1 MKKRMRAFP
10 KPEHASAATARACYA
25 GTMRTVLPRRFL
37 LALTAPLI
45 ALVALACSDGG
56 ASVDETYLRDLC
68 DANRALEGAVLGGII
83 GNALEGGDSPAD
95 DPADMLASFIDPLR
109 EWVEALRAATPPDDM
124 AAFHTAALDAVE
136 GLLALFADMDAEADG
151 DDADDD
157 EGLDALLGLFAGFGA
172 LSAIPDPPREALD
185 RLSEAAD
192 EVSECNRGLLAGQLL
207 DQFLSGFADGFAI
220 TDGDGGAEEAG
231 ATG

>member
-1 MKKRMRAFP
+1 
-10 KPEHASAATARACYA
+10 
-25 GTMRTVLPRRFL
+25 MRTVLPRRFL
-37 LALTAPLI
+37 LALTPLI
-45 ALVALACSDGG
+45 ALAALACGDGG

-109 EWVEALRAATPPDDM
+109 EWVDALRAATPPDDM
-124 AAFHTAALDAVE
+124 AEFHAAALNAVE

-151 DDADDD
+151 DDAGDDD

-172 LSAIPDPPREALD
+172 LSAIPDPPQEALD
-185 RLSEAAD
+185 RLSAAVD

-220 TDGDGGAEEAG
+220 TDGNGGAEES

>member
-1 MKKRMRAFP
+1 
-10 KPEHASAATARACYA
+10 
-25 GTMRTVLPRRFL
+25 MRTVLPRRIL

-45 ALVALACSDGG
+45 ALAALACSDGG

-83 GNALEGGDSPAD
+83 GNALEGGGDPAD

-136 GLLALFADMDAEADG
+136 GLLALFADLDAETEG
-151 DDADDD
+151 DDAGDD

-172 LSAIPDPPREALD
+172 LTAIPDPPQEALD
-185 RLSEAAD
+185 RLSEAVD

-220 TDGDGGAEEAG
+220 TDDGGAEEG
-231 ATG
+231 ASG

>member
-1 MKKRMRAFP
+1 MRAFP
-10 KPEHASAATARACYA
+10 KPSAATARACYA

-37 LALTAPLI
+37 LALTPLI
-45 ALVALACSDGG
+45 ALAALACSDGG

-83 GNALEGGDSPAD
+83 GNALESGDSPAD
-95 DPADMLASFIDPLR
+95 DPADMLASFIAPLR
-109 EWVEALRAATPPDDM
+109 EWVDALRAATPPDDM
-124 AAFHTAALDAVE
+124 AEFHAAALNAVD

-151 DDADDD
+151 DDAGDDD

-172 LSAIPDPPREALD
+172 LSAIPDPPQEALD

-192 EVSECNRGLLAGQLL
+192 EVSGCNRGLLAGQLL

-220 TDGDGGAEEAG
+220 TDGNGGAEESASG
-231 ATG
+231 

>member
-1 MKKRMRAFP
+1 
-10 KPEHASAATARACYA
+10 
-25 GTMRTVLPRRFL
+25 MRTVLPRRFL

-45 ALVALACSDGG
+45 ALAALACSDGG

-83 GNALEGGDSPAD
+83 GNALEGGDDPAD

-124 AAFHTAALDAVE
+124 AEFHAAALDAVE
-136 GLLALFADMDAEADG
+136 GLLALFADLDAEADG

-157 EGLDALLGLFAGFGA
+157 EGMDALLGLFAGVGA
-172 LSAIPDPPREALD
+172 LTTIPDPPQEALD
-185 RLSEAAD
+185 RLSAAAD

-220 TDGDGGAEEAG
+220 TDDGGAEEAG
-231 ATG
+231 ASG

>member
-45 ALVALACSDGG
+45 ALAALACSDGG

-136 GLLALFADMDAEADG
+136 GLLALFADLDAEADG
-151 DDADDD
+151 EDAED

-172 LSAIPDPPREALD
+172 LTTIPDPPQEALD
-185 RLSEAAD
+185 RLSAAAD

-220 TDGDGGAEEAG
+220 TDGNGGAEESASG
-231 ATG
+231 

>member
-1 MKKRMRAFP
+1 
-10 KPEHASAATARACYA
+10 
-25 GTMRTVLPRRFL
+25 MRTVLPRRFL
-37 LALTAPLI
+37 LALTAALI
-45 ALVALACSDGG
+45 ALAALACSDGG

-109 EWVEALRAATPPDDM
+109 EWVDALRAATPPDDM
-124 AAFHTAALDAVE
+124 AEFHAAALNAVE

-172 LSAIPDPPREALD
+172 LSAIPDPPQEALD

-220 TDGDGGAEEAG
+220 TDGNGGAEESASG
-231 ATG
+231 